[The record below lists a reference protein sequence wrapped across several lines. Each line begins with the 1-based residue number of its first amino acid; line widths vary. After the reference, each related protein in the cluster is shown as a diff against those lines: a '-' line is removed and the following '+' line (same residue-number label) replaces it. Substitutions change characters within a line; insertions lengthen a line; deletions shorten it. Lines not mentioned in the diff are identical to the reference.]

1 MLSLAAGSKVGLVL
15 TGGGAKGA
23 YQVGA
28 LRYLAEQG
36 FEPHIIA
43 GTSIGALNG
52 AIIASYP
59 QQLARGVSKL
69 EEIWREIGA
78 ANIIS
83 ANPNWPSILISYGLQ
98 SALPEFGGW
107 LNAFLQMTGILP
119 KCHSFFDP
127 RPIEELV
134 RSYVNYNQLKRGTE
148 LWVTVFPSLKIPG
161 LGYDLLMALIDGFR
175 ARTGTKA
182 DWLRAQD
189 INDPETLLNLL
200 LASAAIP
207 LAFPQR
213 QVNGQTYVDGALQD
227 NVPLGALA
235 QRGCTHAIVI
245 HLEDG
250 VPWNRYDFP
259 DLTIIEIR
267 PQTLLNTSNTVVLGS
282 LESLLDFRGD
292 RIAAL
297 QAQGYADAKAA
308 IEPIFTLAQNLRT
321 LRQTH
326 EELKASTAA
335 LLNHNELEASTAA
348 LLNHNELRDS
358 TAALLNHKL
367 L

>member
-1 MLSLAAGSKVGLVL
+1 MINLPASAKVGLVL

-36 FEPHIIA
+36 FQPDMIA

-59 QQLARGVSKL
+59 GQLRAGVAKL
-69 EEIWREIGA
+69 EQIWHDLGR
-78 ANIIS
+78 ANILS
-83 ANPNWPSILISYGLQ
+83 VNPNWPSIFVSYGIQ
-98 SALPEFGGW
+98 SALSEFGGW
-107 LNAFLQMTGILP
+107 LNTFLKISGILP
-119 KCHSFFDP
+119 KCRSFFDP
-127 RPIEELV
+127 RPIEDLV
-134 RSYVNYNQLKRGTE
+134 RYHVDYARLKQGTE
-148 LWVTVFPSLKIPG
+148 FWITVFPTLQIPIPG
-161 LGYDLLMALIDGFR
+161 LHYDLLWLLIDQCR
-175 ARTGTKA
+175 VWTGTKA

-189 INDPETLLNLL
+189 VDNPESLLNLL

-207 LAFPQR
+207 LAFPER
-213 QVNGQTYVDGALQD
+213 QVNGQMYVDGALQD

-235 QRGCTHAIVI
+235 QRGCTHAIII

-250 VPWNRYDFP
+250 VPWNRYNFP
-259 DLTIIEIR
+259 NLTLIEIR
-267 PQTLLNTSNTVVLGS
+267 PQRLLNASNTAVLGNVQG
-282 LESLLDFRGD
+282 LLDFRAE
-292 RIAAL
+292 RIATL

-308 IEPIFTLAQNLRT
+308 IEPIVTLAQNLSH

-326 EELKASTAA
+326 QQLQ
-335 LLNHNELEASTAA
+335 
-348 LLNHNELRDS
+348 DS